1 MNMFARF
8 DENPTMTLQDIK
20 ETKRY
25 GRTHNVKTV
34 YPPQTKFAGG
44 INTASDLAGDDL
56 MGYNKLRTH
65 ITSHMMNNH
74 RDNSSP

>member
-8 DENPTMTLQDIK
+8 DENPTMTLRVIK

-25 GRTHNVKTV
+25 GLTDARTDNVKTA

-44 INTASDLAGDDL
+44 IIKAPQFYTDLGL
-56 MGYNKLRTH
+56 QKQR
-65 ITSHMMNNH
+65 
-74 RDNSSP
+74 